1 MIFDCPELGRVPIEV
16 DAFEY
21 RSDCFTYEEKSGN
34 WTRHGTWEHGSRKR
48 TYEIRR
54 ENGILYCTYD
64 REKEPNCEIYNRQGL
79 IEGTL
84 GCGQGSEKAQR
95 FFWTTYFFSYILISC
110 SKTQTLLNLDL
121 PATSGCDS
129 EVGFSGRLRSSTRSC
144 STTTWPSRPRP
155 VWPTASGS

>member
-1 MIFDCPELGRVPIEV
+1 MPIEV

-21 RSDCFTYEEKSGN
+21 RSDCFVYDEKSGN

-79 IEGTL
+79 IEVTL
-84 GCGQGSEKAQR
+84 GCGQGLKR
-95 FFWTTYFFSYILISC
+95 PNDFFGQHIFFSHILISC
-110 SKTQTLLNLDL
+110 SKT
-121 PATSGCDS
+121 
-129 EVGFSGRLRSSTRSC
+129 
-144 STTTWPSRPRP
+144 
-155 VWPTASGS
+155 

>member
-1 MIFDCPELGRVPIEV
+1 MTFDCPELGRVPIEV

-21 RSDCFTYEEKSGN
+21 RSDCFIYEEKSGN

-64 REKEPNCEIYNRQGL
+64 PEKEPNCEIYNRQGL

-84 GCGQGSEKAQR
+84 GCGQGLKKR
-95 FFWTTYFFSYILISC
+95 PNDFF
-110 SKTQTLLNLDL
+110 
-121 PATSGCDS
+121 
-129 EVGFSGRLRSSTRSC
+129 
-144 STTTWPSRPRP
+144 
-155 VWPTASGS
+155 